1 MSSYQFVNTL
11 AQCYEQAGGVGGVP
25 GAGAATPHEYYGMQ
39 YPACYSPATQ
49 AYSHQYAT
57 MMAGAGA
64 PTQQQQQQQAD
75 YNSPPSAAA
84 AAAAAAAVSLSH
96 RRSPVSGS
104 GLGGPGLPPVG
115 AAGSLTP
122 SGVGGGGLNPLGSII
137 GGGAASAAVLPQPN
151 CKYADSNVG
160 SPQDLSTNSSGGTP
174 QPGGG
179 PHGGG
184 GLGGG
189 GGPKSPESEL
199 EEDEEPSSP
208 LSPSPGASGSG
219 TKKEGGGDSKSNPP
233 QIYPWMK
240 RVHLGQSK
248 SLTVYPFFRH
258 FCRVTQ

>member
-1 MSSYQFVNTL
+1 MDMSSYQFVNTL

-57 MMAGAGA
+57 MMAGAGGGA
-64 PTQQQQQQQAD
+64 PTQQQQQQAD
-75 YNSPPSAAA
+75 YSSPPSAA

-122 SGVGGGGLNPLGSII
+122 SGGGGSLNPLGSII
-137 GGGAASAAVLPQPN
+137 GGGTAVLPPQPN

-248 SLTVYPFFRH
+248 SHLFSRH
-258 FCRVTQ
+258 FCVTQ

>member
-64 PTQQQQQQQAD
+64 PTQQQQQQAD
-75 YNSPPSAAA
+75 YSSPPSAA

-122 SGVGGGGLNPLGSII
+122 SGGGGLNPLGSII
-137 GGGAASAAVLPQPN
+137 GGGAASAAVLTQPN

-248 SLTVYPFFRH
+248 SL
-258 FCRVTQ
+258 